1 MSLTIRRP
9 APPLHAEPSYQA
21 LADNLDNDT
30 LIARLLDAIPC
41 P

>member
-1 MSLTIRRP
+1 P
-9 APPLHAEPSYQA
+9 AVQHHRFIPSHQA